1 MLARPSNS
9 VFYSYDERASC
20 PRRRSS
26 STSHDFRIR
35 VTRVPLRAFASAG
48 AALMT
53 RRPPLAPQTVALI
66 QLWSKVSRGGGSSRT
81 PVPPSPLVA
90 SSSGGSVVLFRSR
103 YLRRQSAPEGVSSD
117 RCASRHVPAAEPPS
131 WPSRCNHRAIA
142 PGSLQRP
149 GTHAADCC
157 RRRSAIPAACSCA
170 PAEAVWSGC
179 CQIGGYDRVG

>member
-66 QLWSKVSRGGGSSRT
+66 QLWSKVSRGGGSNRT

-103 YLRRQSAPEGVSSD
+103 YLRRQSAPEGVSTD
-117 RCASRHVPAAEPPS
+117 RCVSRHVPAAEPPS
-131 WPSRCNHRAIA
+131 WPSRCNHRARSSGQA
-142 PGSLQRP
+142 RTSMTAAGVTAQSRLRA
-149 GTHAADCC
+149 HARQQMQYGLAVV
-157 RRRSAIPAACSCA
+157 RLEAATGLD
-170 PAEAVWSGC
+170 WM
-179 CQIGGYDRVG
+179 